1 MVPHTIG
8 LILAGGQARRMG
20 GVDKAFIEVGGKP
33 LLEHAIA
40 RARPQVSDLLISAN
54 GDPSRFAR
62 FGFPVL
68 ADRVQGFLGPLAG
81 ILTGLE
87 WMRANRPDAR
97 WLASFACDCPFFPTN
112 MVERLVK
119 MAIERRT
126 RITMA
131 ASAGRHH
138 PVFAVWSA
146 EISDTAESVLVQA
159 GYRKMDD
166 WIADFTHRRLIFGAR
181 PFDPFFNI
189 NTPDDVARAESLLA
203 AQATIR

>member
-20 GVDKAFIEVGGKP
+20 GVDKAFIELGGKP

-119 MAIERRT
+119 MAIERRIW
-126 RITMA
+126 ITMA

-146 EISDTAESVLVQA
+146 EISDSAESVLVQG

-166 WIADFTHRRLIFGAR
+166 WTAAFTHRRLIFRAR

-189 NTPDDVARAESLLA
+189 NTPDDVAKAETLLA
-203 AQATIR
+203 AEPAIR